1 MLSLSPTDY
10 AGVDTQITQNSSLKI
25 DCEALR
31 RTPEEEPFLYVRI
44 PKFISL

>member
-1 MLSLSPTDY
+1 MLSLTPTDY

-31 RTPEEEPFLYVRI
+31 RTAEEEPFLYIRV
-44 PKFISL
+44 PKFLS